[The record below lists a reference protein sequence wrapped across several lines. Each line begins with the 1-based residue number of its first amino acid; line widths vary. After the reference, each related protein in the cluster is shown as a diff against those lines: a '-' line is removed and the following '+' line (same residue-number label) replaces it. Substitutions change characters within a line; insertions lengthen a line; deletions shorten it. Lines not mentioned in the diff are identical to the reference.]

1 MKFTKL
7 DLAASLPTKS
17 AATFAIYRPLAV
29 IATASLCIAVAG
41 CASAPTGKKVK
52 FSSAKYGVPASPK
65 VVAEGQ
71 PVPKGGGR
79 AVVGKPYKVAG
90 KTYRPKRDPDYEK
103 VGLSSWY
110 GPTFH
115 GRLTANGEV
124 FDKKSLT
131 AAHTTF
137 PLPSYAKVT
146 NLENGRSIVVRV
158 NDRGPFHGNRE
169 IDVSE
174 RVATLLGYKDKG
186 VAKVKVE
193 YAGAA
198 RLDGQ
203 DEAFLLASY
212 SGPGATSPGGT
223 LPGTLFAQ
231 VTPPGG
237 FGANAPVPQARPY
250 GALIAVASVEIQNPQ
265 VVAFDPALA
274 FEASA
279 GKVQLASANGFAT
292 GTANS
297 GEHSFAPAEPQSL
310 PLDLIPAA
318 YAPSQEN
325 GVLGVLPSPAPG
337 KKYGLGGAV
346 SSYAANTRIEAAYS
360 AVINIDGGLSLQQ
373 TLALKTE

>member
-1 MKFTKL
+1 MKFKKL
-7 DLAASLPTKS
+7 DRAAGLPTKS
-17 AATFAIYRPLAV
+17 AASFVNYRPFAA
-29 IATASLCIAVAG
+29 IATASLCLAVAG
-41 CASAPTGKKVK
+41 CASSPPAKKVK

-65 VVAEGQ
+65 VVADGD

-79 AVVGKPYKVAG
+79 AIVGKPYKVAG
-90 KTYRPKRDPDYEK
+90 KTYRPKQDPDYKK

-174 RVATLLGYKDKG
+174 RVAALLGYRDKG

-193 YAGAA
+193 YAGPA

-212 SGPGATSPGGT
+212 SGPGATTPGGT

-231 VTPPGG
+231 AAPPGG
-237 FGANAPVPQARPY
+237 FGTEAPVPQARPY
-250 GALIAVASVEIQNPQ
+250 GTLIAVASVEIQDPEL
-265 VVAFDPALA
+265 VAFDPALA

-279 GKVQLASANGFAT
+279 GNIQLASAGGFITET
-292 GTANS
+292 GITA
-297 GEHSFAPAEPQSL
+297 EQAPEPTVAPSQ

-318 YAPSQEN
+318 FAPGQAN
-325 GVLGVLPSPAPG
+325 GVLGVLPSPISNR
-337 KKYGLGGAV
+337 KYGLGGAV
-346 SSYAANTRIEAAYS
+346 SSFAANTRIEAAYS
-360 AVINIDGGLSLQQ
+360 AVINIEGGMPLRH
-373 TLALKTE
+373 TLALMVK